1 MPPTAKELSI
11 GTGDRLRQALF
22 FERNPAY
29 GTAAA
34 LTGQLD
40 LRDDQRCTRAFE
52 EEKEARIRS

>member
-1 MPPTAKELSI
+1 
-11 GTGDRLRQALF
+11 LF

-34 LTGQLD
+34 LSGQLD

-52 EEKEARIRS
+52 EEKEADSRYHV